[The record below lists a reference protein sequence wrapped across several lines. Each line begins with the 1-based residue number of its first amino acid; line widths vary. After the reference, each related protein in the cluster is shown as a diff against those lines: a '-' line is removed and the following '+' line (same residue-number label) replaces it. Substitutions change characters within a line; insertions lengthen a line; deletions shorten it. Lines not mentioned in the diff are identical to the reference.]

1 MGCSL
6 LCRVNK
12 ENEII
17 KSKINQDFIK
27 NNEPI
32 IENIEKT
39 ETQKEITKDKKIE
52 KNDEPKPIILSV
64 NKGNISEKNN
74 NNKISNNNLVNQT
87 PKTNKEQ
94 KLTNFTCK
102 IKDIQTIKEG
112 LTQED
117 KEMLKKTFKE
127 HFLFKNKSIEIIAS
141 IISALKLKTFE
152 KDITLFQKGSEGLEF
167 YIIKKGKILINTEY
181 GDKYLNDG
189 ETFGE
194 IALIQNGKRTASAV
208 TIERSELFILNGITF
223 REMLKKINETDLNE
237 KLDLLKSNALF
248 SFIQNNK
255 LKALSNIMIKCT
267 FKGGEIIV
275 YKNDV
280 GDSIYIIKSGE
291 VQCFDKD
298 SNNNKIQKIRHLQAR
313 DYFGEGS
320 ILFDIKRTINIKVL
334 EPSLVCYQISK
345 FNLENILGSDYKQLI
360 IDSICKNA
368 FSKSK
373 YLKHFTNPVYFKNI
387 MEKSTMNNYEDKDI
401 VIPCSSLNSKFYVL
415 LMGNLMEEN
424 TEIIVAKRG
433 QLYGDSL
440 IKNGTLLEQNII
452 ASFFVKVVEFDMN
465 DIIMNIGMKKFNK
478 QNFSKAF
485 KILEDVDNLRK
496 ISLFKETASHNLINI
511 VKLMKIKNYKENEII
526 FREGEIGDKLYMIKK
541 GRVKVFTNNKYMR
554 ELGEGSCFGEVALL
568 LDEPR
573 TATIIASCDCKIC
586 YLTKED
592 FTSLVDDNMLNYLTD
607 KIYLEEGYNIL
618 LRDLYYAKSLG
629 HGKFGVVSLVHNNR
643 HFFAIKAVSRKAAE
657 KQKILIKYFI
667 QERNILL
674 TLDNPFIMKL
684 LKTFKT
690 ENNIFFLLE
699 YIKGR
704 GMNKYLNSRSQI
716 KLLNEKETLF
726 YTANILLALDYLN
739 SRQVCH
745 RDLKPDNIIIDEK
758 GYLKIIDFGTSIILE
773 KNYTNTVTGTPHY
786 MAPEILLG
794 QGYGFSCDYWSLG
807 IIAYETYYG
816 IYPFGRN
823 AKDPIDVYK
832 EVIKKEVIYNGG
844 DNKIIQLIGGL
855 LTKNE
860 THRICSLEKAKQY
873 EAFKNFEWEDLKEF
887 KILPQYVPKKVI
899 LKSYEEYNVKYL
911 NYLKQLESKNHD
923 SDDLLSS
930 YDEKALSFK
939 YDENWADIF

>member
-6 LCRVNK
+6 QCKCNK

-17 KSKINQDFIK
+17 KSEINKDFLHK
-27 NNEPI
+27 DEPI
-32 IENIEKT
+32 LENIEII
-39 ETQKEITKDKKIE
+39 ETQKETQTIKTKKIE
-52 KNDEPKPIILSV
+52 KNNEPKPIILSI
-64 NKGNISEKNN
+64 NKGNISEINNKNN
-74 NNKISNNNLVNQT
+74 ANYQT

-94 KLTNFTCK
+94 KLTNFTTK

-112 LTQED
+112 ISPED

-127 HFLFKNKSIEIIAS
+127 HFLFNNRSNEIIAS
-141 IISALKLKTFE
+141 IISALKLKIFE
-152 KDITLFQKGSEGLEF
+152 KDITLFKKGNEGSEF
-167 YIIKKGKILINTEY
+167 YIIKKGKILINTSY
-181 GDKYLNDG
+181 GDKYLKDG

-194 IALIQNGKRTASAV
+194 IALIQNGKRTATAI
-208 TIERSELFILNGITF
+208 TIERCELFILNGITF
-223 REMLKKINETDLNE
+223 REILKKINKIDLNE
-237 KLDLLKSNALF
+237 KMDLLKSCALF
-248 SFIQNNK
+248 SSLEHNK
-255 LKALSNIMIKCT
+255 LKAISNIMIKCT
-267 FKGGEIIV
+267 FKGGETIV

-298 SNNNKIQKIRHLQAR
+298 ENSNKFTKIRHLEVR

-320 ILFDIKRTINIKVL
+320 ILFDNKRSINIRVL
-334 EPSLVCYQISK
+334 EPSMECYQISK
-345 FNLENILGSDYKQLI
+345 FNLEIILGHDYKQLI
-360 IDSICKNA
+360 IYSICKNA
-368 FSKSK
+368 FAKSK
-373 YLKHFTNPVYFKNI
+373 YMKHFANPIYFNFSKI
-387 MEKSTMNNYEDKDI
+387 MEKSIMNDYEDRDI
-401 VIPCSSLNSKFYVL
+401 IIPCNNLNYKLFVI

-424 TEIIVAKRG
+424 TEITVSKRG
-433 QLYGDSL
+433 ELYGDSL
-440 IKNGTLLEQNII
+440 IKNGKLPERNII
-452 ASFFVKVVEFDMN
+452 ASFFLKVIEFDMN
-465 DIIMNIGMKKFNK
+465 DIMKHIGMKNVNK
-478 QNFSKAF
+478 NFSKSF
-485 KILEDVDNLRK
+485 KIFEDIENLRK
-496 ISLFKETASHNLINI
+496 ISLFKETSIQKLVNK
-511 VKLMKIKNYKENEII
+511 VMLMKIKSFKENEVI
-526 FREGEIGDKLYMIKK
+526 FREGEIGDKLYMIKS
-541 GRVKVFTNNKYMR
+541 GRVRVFTNNKYMR
-554 ELGEGSCFGEVALL
+554 ELSEGSCFGEVALL

-586 YLTKED
+586 FLTKDD
-592 FTSLVDDNMLNYLTD
+592 FSSLIDDNMFNYLTE

-618 LRDLYYAKSLG
+618 LKDLYYAKKLG
-629 HGKFGVVSLVHNNR
+629 QGKFGNVSLVHNMR

-690 ENNIFFLLE
+690 DKNIFFLLE
-699 YIKGR
+699 FIKGR
-704 GMNKYLNSRSQI
+704 GMSKYLNSRSQT

-758 GYLKIIDFGTSIILE
+758 GYLKIIDFGTSIILD

-794 QGYGFSCDYWSLG
+794 QGYGFPCDYWSLG
-807 IIAYETYYG
+807 IITYETYYG

-832 EVIKKEVIYNGG
+832 EVIKKDVIYNGG
-844 DNKIIQLIGGL
+844 NNKIRQLIGGF

-860 THRICSLEKAKQY
+860 TNRICSLEKAKQY
-873 EAFKNFEWEDLKEF
+873 EAFKDFELDDLKEF

-899 LKSYEEYNVKYL
+899 LKSYDEYNVKYL
-911 NYLKQLESKNHD
+911 HYLKQLESKNQE

-930 YDEKALSFK
+930 YDEKALDYK